1 MQANM
6 RGPTLAGTAIMVVH
20 LLFAV
25 ALIVG
30 YFRPALILAVFPI
43 LLLVS
48 GYWAFGPL
56 LLGIFVIVRRSG

>member
-30 YFRPALILAVFPI
+30 YFRPALMLALFPI

-56 LLGIFVIVRRSG
+56 LLDVFVIVRLAG